1 MIATNQIQTLASLKE
16 PVVSLF
22 LNTENPNPSH
32 HPRVPADLNWLHKNQ
47 AALEESLTVHEA
59 KEFERVF
66 ARVEEFL
73 EGRHPQEKALAIF
86 AGQNT
91 WTVLPLETAVQNSIQ
106 WGRPAVGQLV
116 RLLGEHS
123 RYGVVAVDRNT
134 ARFFEFY
141 LGEFTSLTEKQFEVD
156 ESQWK
161 RTDVG
166 HIATETMRKGHGP
179 DRDLYDHRLDAQY
192 ERLWRDTAIH
202 AASLVKQ
209 HGFAGIFLVGPERLV
224 SSIHKHL
231 IVADA
236 GIHVVNVFEDLGQFA
251 PKDIRR
257 RIEPLIAEYEQKARL
272 AGIRALLAADRGSV
286 VDLDEALAKVQAGTI
301 GTLYVAENH
310 ELHLRECAACLTVSR
325 EGGAVCAQCGGQ
337 RLDAAMTE
345 ALARIALAK
354 GTALSFVSGEAG
366 DLLVKAGG
374 MAGRLRQHQRTARA

>member
-1 MIATNQIQTLASLKE
+1 MIAANQIQTLTNLEE

-22 LNTENPNPSH
+22 LNTENPNPSR
-32 HPRVPADLNWLHKNQ
+32 HPRVAADVSWLRKNK
-47 AALEESLTVHEA
+47 AALEQSFTVHEA
-59 KEFERVF
+59 KEFEKVF

-86 AGQNT
+86 AGQDS
-91 WTVLPLETAVQNSIQ
+91 WTVLSLETAVQHEIH
-106 WGRPAVGQLV
+106 WGKPAVGQLV

-141 LGEFTSLTEKQFEVD
+141 LGEFTSLSEKQFEVD

-192 ERLWRDTAIH
+192 ERLWQDTAVH
-202 AASLVKQ
+202 AALLVKQ
-209 HGFAGIFLVGPERLV
+209 HGLAGIFLVGPERLV

-231 IVADA
+231 AADA
-236 GIHVVNVFEDLGQFA
+236 AAIHVVNVFEDLGQFA

-257 RIEPLIAEYEQKARL
+257 RIEPLIAEYENNARL
-272 AGIRALLAADRGSV
+272 AEVRELLAANAGSV
-286 VDLDEALAKVQAGTI
+286 IDPDEALARLQTGTI
-301 GTLYVAENH
+301 DTLFVAENH

-325 EGGAVCAQCGGQ
+325 EGGPVCAQCGGQ
-337 RLDAAMTE
+337 RMDAAMTE

-366 DLLVKAGG
+366 ELLIKAGG

>member
-1 MIATNQIQTLASLKE
+1 MIAANQIQTLASLKE

-22 LNTENPNPSH
+22 LNTENPNPSR
-32 HPRVPADLNWLHKNQ
+32 HPRVAADVSWLRKNK
-47 AALEESLTVHEA
+47 AALEHSVTVHEA
-59 KEFERVF
+59 KEFEKVF

-73 EGRHPQEKALAIF
+73 EDRHPQEKALAIF
-86 AGQNT
+86 AGQNS
-91 WTVLPLETAVQNSIQ
+91 WTVLSLEIAVHHEIH
-106 WGRPAVGQLV
+106 WGKPAVGQLV

-123 RYGVVAVDRNT
+123 RYGVLAVDRNT

-141 LGEFTSLTEKQFEVD
+141 LGEFTSLSEKQFEVD

-192 ERLWRDTAIH
+192 ERLWQETAVH

-231 IVADA
+231 AATAAD
-236 GIHVVNVFEDLGQFA
+236 IPVVNVFEDLGQFS

-257 RIEPLIAEYEQKARL
+257 LIAECEHNARL
-272 AGIRALLAADRGSV
+272 AEVRELLAADGGSV
-286 VDLDEALAKVQAGTI
+286 VDPDEALAKLQAGSI
-301 GTLYVAENH
+301 GILFVAENH
-310 ELHLRECAACLTVSR
+310 ELHLRECVACLTVSR
-325 EGGAVCAQCGGQ
+325 EGGPVCAQCGGQ
-337 RLDAAMTE
+337 RIDAAMTE

-366 DLLVKAGG
+366 ELLVKAGG
-374 MAGRLRQHQRTARA
+374 MAGRLRQHKRTARA